1 MCVYVIFNTSA
12 GCAYVSRLLESF
24 RAFRPCLSA
33 CVCACVS
40 VLVHT
45 CDSDSI
51 PIYPTTT
58 KTRSSRTSV
67 PLGINHFAHQD
78 SSRFFLSV
86 LVLFF
91 FPACHSSLTLDP
103 LRTVGRPRS
112 VLHALDTGDI
122 GNCQDRRCRLGFF
135 VLFLVCSPHLSR
147 LALFRVV

>member
-1 MCVYVIFNTSA
+1 MCVIFNTSA

-51 PIYPTTT
+51 PIYPTTK

-78 SSRFFLSV
+78 SSRFFSRCW
-86 LVLFF
+86 FF
-91 FPACHSSLTLDP
+91 FFLPVTLLSLSTLSERSDDLAWSSMRLILVTLE
-103 LRTVGRPRS
+103 TVRIVVAGW
-112 VLHALDTGDI
+112 D
-122 GNCQDRRCRLGFF
+122 FF
-135 VLFLVCSPHLSR
+135 FFLVCSPHLSR